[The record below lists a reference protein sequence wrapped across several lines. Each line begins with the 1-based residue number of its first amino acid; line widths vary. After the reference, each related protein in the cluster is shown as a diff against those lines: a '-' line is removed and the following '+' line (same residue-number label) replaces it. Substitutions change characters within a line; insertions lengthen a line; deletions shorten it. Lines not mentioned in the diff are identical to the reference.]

1 MLLILRLSHET
12 QHTVNCDLEEA
23 MFLINFLLKDK
34 HTGKSTK
41 KYTLN
46 EQSQSYS
53 QVTSIQVKKKSIIR
67 KNPRSSLCLFLCL
80 SSPSPLL

>member
-1 MLLILRLSHET
+1 MLFILRLSHET
-12 QHTVNCDLEEA
+12 QHIVNCDLEEA

-46 EQSQSYS
+46 E
-53 QVTSIQVKKKSIIR
+53 
-67 KNPRSSLCLFLCL
+67 
-80 SSPSPLL
+80 